1 MRIFIHSKSAQGT
14 DSLRQYVQRN
24 MRRAMERFSSIAQ
37 SIHVRLRDENGP
49 KGGVDQHCTIEVR
62 CRRLGPIIAE
72 AKQRTLRLAVDEG
85 CEKIERAMDHAVGA
99 LREKRRMPRKTAL
112 RRKSS
117 A

>member
-1 MRIFIHSKSAQGT
+1 MRTFIHSKSTQGT
-14 DSLRQYVQRN
+14 DSLRQYLQRHL
-24 MRRAMERFSSIAQ
+24 RRVTERFSSIAQ

-49 KGGVDQHCTIEVR
+49 KGGLDQHCTIEVR

-72 AKQRTLRLAVDEG
+72 AKQRTLRLAVDEA
-85 CEKIERAMDHAVGA
+85 CEKIEHALDHAVGA
-99 LREKRRMPRKTAL
+99 LREKRRTPRKTAL